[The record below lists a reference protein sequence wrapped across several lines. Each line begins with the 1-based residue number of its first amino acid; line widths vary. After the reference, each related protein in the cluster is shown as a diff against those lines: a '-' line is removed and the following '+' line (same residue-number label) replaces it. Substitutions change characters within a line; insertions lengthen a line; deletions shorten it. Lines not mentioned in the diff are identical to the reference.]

1 MAKRKGNTRRKRK
14 GRKKERCRRN
24 GESCFWRF
32 LQLSLSAL
40 GISLTHSFATLFSRV
55 DIYLFAP
62 LSISP
67 FSAASKNVPLLFAR
81 TDCVHEIIIDVVG
94 VIEGH
99 ERDGGESRDV
109 NWCRRSA
116 RNCFASGRF
125 VASQC
130 RNKFWKI
137 CLANR
142 PESFNS
148 CWRQH

>member
-67 FSAASKNVPLLFAR
+67 FSAASKNVPLFAR
-81 TDCVHEIIIDVVG
+81 TDCVHEIIMTSSASLKGMKGTAASREMSIDAVEVLGIVSQVG
-94 VIEGH
+94 VLLP
-99 ERDGGESRDV
+99 
-109 NWCRRSA
+109 
-116 RNCFASGRF
+116 RNA
-125 VASQC
+125 A
-130 RNKFWKI
+130 I
-137 CLANR
+137 
-142 PESFNS
+142 SFEK
-148 CWRQH
+148 CV